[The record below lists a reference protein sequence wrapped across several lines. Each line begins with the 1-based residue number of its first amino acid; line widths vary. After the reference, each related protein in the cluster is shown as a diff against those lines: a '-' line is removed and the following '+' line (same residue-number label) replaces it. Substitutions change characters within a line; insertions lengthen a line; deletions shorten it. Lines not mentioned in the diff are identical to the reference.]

1 MIGFLLLTGRVY
13 KHDAYVYE
21 ISPECEVERAHTPR
35 EENRHEITRP
45 SLPEHLL
52 VRSCQQND
60 EGEGQGGSDAT
71 TEEHFDAYGE
81 GCKMR
86 MWVEMSRAS
95 MAMHAY
101 AKMQEMR

>member
-1 MIGFLLLTGRVY
+1 MATAACRPATELRLALALRHVRVLYPRVLGFLLLTGRVY

-35 EENRHEITRP
+35 EEKKHEKTRP

-60 EGEGQGGSDAT
+60 EGE
-71 TEEHFDAYGE
+71 
-81 GCKMR
+81 R
-86 MWVEMSRAS
+86 
-95 MAMHAY
+95 
-101 AKMQEMR
+101 